1 MNTNFENMQFG
12 EVGYSRIHQLWN
24 EKTGKFII
32 WYNRSSV
39 KFWHTMDYYSIL
51 DGNVTDIGRLF
62 LLIQNIDYD
71 NYVCFVDK
79 HSHRQVP
86 INDNEHLMTL
96 LNIGNRNTLKKFLDK
111 LLKNEI
117 IAITHIT
124 DYDGTKYKRFV
135 INPLFGMKSN
145 GISPSLYKLFYKTIA
160 PQISTHARTCLAS
173 LVAEQEG
180 RNDKLTMTPMDIFN
194 KYVLRGCKPI
204 TYTLN
209 EQAMVPSKIQKDK
222 DIYFSVNGIKKD
234 LRKKASNQ
242 DVIEYRNWFVDIDA
256 GEDEYG
262 KYFSDEEVLMRKQY
276 MRETVL
282 KSLPTPTLIVETR
295 NGYQIYWSCIKGV
308 SADDWNRLE
317 LKLHDTISVADPVV
331 KDASRV
337 LRMPNTTWVKPGK
350 NCAPFK
356 VKPILGNPVQYSVE
370 DFEAILNTHAEK
382 IAESCRTY
390 THKYPIINPKKSSK
404 NISTHNNKIAPIR
417 IVNNTL
423 GVKEAIY
430 DSSRAREIA
439 RSIDIAKWL
448 CIDKT
453 TSFSCILP
461 DHEDQHPSATIYHND
476 DHDRYLCHCC
486 NDGRGLDSIDLAIKL
501 YGFSYHEA
509 VEYLCKLQGFDYK
522 AKQRKFA

>member
-1 MNTNFENMQFG
+1 MNTHFENMQFG
-12 EVGYSRIHQLWN
+12 EVGYAKIHQLWN
-24 EKTGKFII
+24 EKTGRFLI
-32 WYNRSSV
+32 WQNRSSV
-39 KFWHTMDYYSIL
+39 KLWNSIDYYSIF

-71 NYVCFVDK
+71 NYVCLRDK
-79 HSHRQVP
+79 HSHRQIP
-86 INDNEHLMTL
+86 INNNEHLMSL
-96 LNIGNRNTLKKFLDK
+96 LNIRNRNTFKNFLDK

-124 DYDGTKYKRFV
+124 DYAGIKYKRFV
-135 INPLFGMKSN
+135 INPIFSMKSK
-145 GISPSLYKLFYKTIA
+145 GISPSLYKLFHKTIA
-160 PQISTHARTCLAS
+160 PQISTHARTCLAL

-180 RNDKLTMTPMDIFN
+180 HIDKLKMTPMDIFK
-194 KYVLRGCKPI
+194 KYVLRGCEPI
-204 TYTLN
+204 TYTLK
-209 EQAMVPSKIQKDK
+209 EKAMVPSKIQKNK
-222 DIYFSVNGIKKD
+222 DMYFSVNGIKKD
-234 LRKKASNQ
+234 LNKKASNL
-242 DVIEYRNWFVDIDA
+242 DIVEYRNWFVDIDA
-256 GEDEYG
+256 GKDEDG
-262 KYFSDEEVLMRKQY
+262 KYFNDEEVLIRKQY
-276 MRETVL
+276 MCETVL

-295 NGYQIYWSCIKGV
+295 NGYQIYWSCINGV

-317 LKLHDTISVADPVV
+317 LKLHDTISVADHVV

-350 NCAPFK
+350 ECTPFK
-356 VKPILGNPVQYSVE
+356 VKLILGNPVQYSVE

-390 THKYPIINPKKSSK
+390 THKYPIINQKKSSK
-404 NISTHNNKIAPIR
+404 NISTHNNKVAPIR
-417 IVNNTL
+417 IVNNTFD
-423 GVKEAIY
+423 VKEAIY
-430 DSSRAREIA
+430 DNSRAREIA
-439 RSIDIAKWL
+439 RSVDIAKWL

-461 DHEDQHPSATIYHND
+461 DHEDKHPSATIYHND